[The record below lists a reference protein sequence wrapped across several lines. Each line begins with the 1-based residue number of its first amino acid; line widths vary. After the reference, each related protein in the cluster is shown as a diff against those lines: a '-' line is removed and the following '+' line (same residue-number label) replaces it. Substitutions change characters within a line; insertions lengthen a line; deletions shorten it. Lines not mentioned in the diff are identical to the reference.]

1 MPVWILQ
8 DIWEVL
14 NTEKASHRW
23 RAAAGFFVVE
33 GGEISNLDLIR
44 DIDRIIKLD
53 DDLSENT
60 NTST

>member
-23 RAAAGFFVVE
+23 RAAAGFFVAE
-33 GGEISNLDLIR
+33 GGEISNLDLIIR
-44 DIDRIIKLD
+44 EYKYFYMND
-53 DDLSENT
+53 
-60 NTST
+60 